1 MTAPFIPPMVRR
13 RRMALPGFE
22 EQAPLV
28 PDPGFQ
34 RRAPGLLDESR
45 FQQALEFGDQ
55 TDQIDQAMGLNRSQ
69 PQGLRRLI
77 LPAAEGLAAG
87 LVQNLDEESTGLS
100 GFLRG
105 AGQGFLGQRAM
116 ARQDEADAMERER
129 MAQAMKLRLL
139 GAAQDERRLRIG
151 ERQEERLGQPAPVD
165 APRPQVVGRALVMPD
180 GRVVYRDPEPTAAS
194 QPDGFTLSP
203 GQARFDGT
211 GKRLASVPVAP
222 PAPGE
227 GPKPPTMPVAL
238 VQKVEDNH
246 SRIRVI
252 DEALAELDRNA
263 GSVGLQNYAGQAI
276 MQRVDP
282 QGIRLR
288 SAIADIGSMVIHDRS
303 GAAVTVSE
311 FPRLI
316 PFIPQVTDSPAKI
329 RSNLQRMREI
339 IAEETAAYEGRYGR
353 GPTQGVPAGI
363 ARPTSQPA
371 SKADRWEE
379 LVGQGMSPEAAKAQ
393 VIMEYGE

>member
-13 RRMALPGFE
+13 RRMALPGFQ
-22 EQAPLV
+22 EQAPIM
-28 PDPGFQ
+28 PE
-34 RRAPGLLDESR
+34 RRPVLDESR
-45 FQQALEFGDQ
+45 FQQAMEFGDQ
-55 TDQIDQAMGLNRSQ
+55 TDQIDQAMGLNRAQ

-87 LVQNLDEESTGLS
+87 LVQNLDEESTGVS

-105 AGQGFLGQRAM
+105 LGQGFLGQRAM
-116 ARQDEADAMERER
+116 ARQDEADAMDRER

-139 GAAQDERRLRIG
+139 GAAQDERRLRLG
-151 ERQEERLGQPAPVD
+151 ERQEARMNQPAPVE
-165 APRPQVVGRALVMPD
+165 APRPYVVGRSLVGAD
-180 GRVVYRDPEPTAAS
+180 GRLLYRDAETPAAVGG
-194 QPDGFTLSP
+194 PIRLGEGDVLADP
-203 GQARFDGT
+203 T
-211 GKRLASVPVAP
+211 GKILTRNPRPVEAV
-222 PAPGE
+222 A
-227 GPKPPTMPVAL
+227 GPKALSMPGAI
-238 VQKVEDNH
+238 VQQVEGNN
-246 SRIRVI
+246 SRMRVI

-263 GSVGLQNYAGQAI
+263 GSVGMQNYAGQTI
-276 MQRVDP
+276 MQRIDP

-379 LVGQGMSPEAAKAQ
+379 LVGQGLSPEAAKAQ
-393 VIMEYGE
+393 VIQEYGE